1 MSNDGTVALKTVISR
16 ARAQLGDLTG
26 RTAEG
31 VTSVQ
36 RDDDCWVLAVEVV
49 EVPRIPDSTSILGS
63 YEVRV
68 DLKGNLID
76 YARTARYHRNQ
87 AGEEDS

>member
-1 MSNDGTVALKTVISR
+1 MSNNGQVALRDVITK
-16 ARAQLGDLTG
+16 AREQLRDLTG
-26 RTAEG
+26 RTTES

-36 RDDDCWVLAVEVV
+36 REDDGWVLSVEII

-68 DLKGNLID
+68 DAEGNLME
-76 YARTARYHRNQ
+76 YARTARYNRNQ
-87 AGEEDS
+87 AGEADQ